1 VPHGGGVGSPG
12 FLVPPKLVCELAA
25 RVDSDELAAGGSRP
39 TRPLQRTTFAFAIVA
54 AEGEALSGRR
64 SREGQVSVG
73 SLRVLPSVAG
83 APAPEVPRPD
93 GTDRWRHAVGAQ
105 RGGVARSRCGD
116 GRRVARRPRLP
127 ERRGEV
133 ELAARAPMITGGG
146 LEALRATGETSPWR
160 VIAAL
165 VTRGL
170 AGRTDA
176 RGRGD

>member
-1 VPHGGGVGSPG
+1 VCSSLCTTALPCRQLVVRGNDARITYTCSGRRSP
-12 FLVPPKLVCELAA
+12 
-25 RVDSDELAAGGSRP
+25 SRSS
-39 TRPLQRTTFAFAIVA
+39 PLMRGT
-54 AEGEALSGRR
+54 LSGRR